1 MRMDEKRYHMIADA
15 TLEHCFDQ
23 LEDAFDAGSL
33 DELELEGG
41 ILTIK
46 SMTDRTFLVTKH
58 APSGQLWLASP
69 VSGGLHF
76 RFDETEQQWHLPD
89 GRKLYDVLRAEMKA
103 EGVEV
108 VL

>member
-1 MRMDEKRYHMIADA
+1 MDEKRYHMIADA

-23 LEDAFDAGSL
+23 LEVAFESGSL
-33 DELELEGG
+33 DELELDGG
-41 ILTIK
+41 ILTIR
-46 SMTDRTFLVTKH
+46 SMTGRTYLVTKH
-58 APSGQLWLASP
+58 APSSQLWYASP

-76 RFDETEQQWHLPD
+76 RFDDTEQLWSLPD
-89 GRKLYDVLRAEMKA
+89 GRHLYDVIRTELHA

>member
-1 MRMDEKRYHMIADA
+1 MDETRYHAIADA
-15 TLEHCFDQ
+15 TLMHCFDQ
-23 LEDAFDAGSL
+23 LERAYEAGRL

-46 SMTDRTFLVTKH
+46 PASGRIYLVSKH
-58 APSGQLWLASP
+58 APTLQLWYASP

-76 RFDETEQQWHLPD
+76 RFEEANQRWALPD
-89 GRKLYDVLRAEMKA
+89 ERTLYDVVRSELKS